1 MTNNDDRDENPK
13 GNNTDKMQPSQ
24 IPLLKDVVDLLVQ
37 HSGDTQTTTGM
48 GKLKGRQPKN
58 ATQKQPI
65 PTISSEDPDYDP
77 DTLDLFS
84 DVYNTIQI
92 DEQDGEAIENTINQL
107 VDQYARS
114 VVCKLNEDLIGQLE
128 DLSALLSDPDTSEF
142 SAKDDDNN

>member
-1 MTNNDDRDENPK
+1 MTSNDDRDENLK
-13 GNNTDKMQPSQ
+13 DNTGKKQPSQ
-24 IPLLKDVVDLLVQ
+24 IPLLKKDVVDLLVQ
-37 HSGDTQTTTGM
+37 HSGGTQTTAGTAR
-48 GKLKGRQPKN
+48 LKGSQPKN

-65 PTISSEDPDYDP
+65 PKISSEDSNYDP

-84 DVYNTIQI
+84 DIYNTIQI

-128 DLSALLSDPDTSEF
+128 DLSAVLSNSDTSEF
-142 SAKDDDNN
+142 SAKDDDQY

>member
-1 MTNNDDRDENPK
+1 MTSNDDRDENLK
-13 GNNTDKMQPSQ
+13 DNTGKKQPSQ

-37 HSGDTQTTTGM
+37 HSGGTQTTATT

-65 PTISSEDPDYDP
+65 SKISSEDPDYDP

-84 DVYNTIQI
+84 DIYNTIQI
-92 DEQDGEAIENTINQL
+92 DQQDGEAIENTICQL

-128 DLSALLSDPDTSEF
+128 DLSVLLSDSDTSEF
-142 SAKDDDNN
+142 SAKDNDKY

>member
-1 MTNNDDRDENPK
+1 MTNSEDRDENLI
-13 GNNTDKMQPSQ
+13 NNTGKKQPSQ
-24 IPLLKDVVDLLVQ
+24 ILLLKDVVDLLVQ
-37 HSGDTQTTTGM
+37 HSGGTQTTATT
-48 GKLKGRQPKN
+48 GKLKGRQLKN

-65 PTISSEDPDYDP
+65 PKMSSEDPDYDP

-92 DEQDGEAIENTINQL
+92 DQQDGEAIENTINQL

-128 DLSALLSDPDTSEF
+128 DLSALLSDSDTSEF
-142 SAKDDDNN
+142 SAKDDDKY

>member
-1 MTNNDDRDENPK
+1 MTNSEDRDENLI
-13 GNNTDKMQPSQ
+13 NNTGKKQPSQ
-24 IPLLKDVVDLLVQ
+24 ILLLKDVVDLLVQ
-37 HSGDTQTTTGM
+37 HSGGTQTTTTT
-48 GKLKGRQPKN
+48 GKLKGRQLKN

-65 PTISSEDPDYDP
+65 PKMSSEDPDYDP

-92 DEQDGEAIENTINQL
+92 DQQDGEAIENTINQL

-128 DLSALLSDPDTSEF
+128 DLSALLSDSDTSEF
-142 SAKDDDNN
+142 SAKDDDKY

>member
-1 MTNNDDRDENPK
+1 MTSNDDRDENLK
-13 GNNTDKMQPSQ
+13 DNTGKKQPSQ

-37 HSGDTQTTTGM
+37 HSGGTQTTATT

-65 PTISSEDPDYDP
+65 SKISSEDPDYDP

-84 DVYNTIQI
+84 DIYNTIQI
-92 DEQDGEAIENTINQL
+92 DQQDGEAIESMISQL

-128 DLSALLSDPDTSEF
+128 DLSVLLSDSDTSEF
-142 SAKDDDNN
+142 SAKDNDKY

>member
-1 MTNNDDRDENPK
+1 MTSNDDRDENLK
-13 GNNTDKMQPSQ
+13 DNTGKKQPSQ

-37 HSGDTQTTTGM
+37 YSGGTQTTATT
-48 GKLKGRQPKN
+48 GKLKGRQLKN

-65 PTISSEDPDYDP
+65 PKMSSEDPDYDP

-92 DEQDGEAIENTINQL
+92 DQQDGEAIENTINQL

-128 DLSALLSDPDTSEF
+128 DLSALLSDSDTSEF
-142 SAKDDDNN
+142 SAKDDDKY

>member
-1 MTNNDDRDENPK
+1 MTSNDDRDENLK
-13 GNNTDKMQPSQ
+13 DNTGKKQPSQ
-24 IPLLKDVVDLLVQ
+24 IPLLKDVVDILVQ
-37 HSGDTQTTTGM
+37 YSGGTQTTATT
-48 GKLKGRQPKN
+48 GKLKGRQPRN

-65 PTISSEDPDYDP
+65 PKISCEDPDYDP

-92 DEQDGEAIENTINQL
+92 DQQDGEAIENTISQL

-128 DLSALLSDPDTSEF
+128 DLSALLSDSDTSEF
-142 SAKDDDNN
+142 SAKDDDKY

>member
-1 MTNNDDRDENPK
+1 MTNSEDRDENLI
-13 GNNTDKMQPSQ
+13 NNTGKKQPSQ
-24 IPLLKDVVDLLVQ
+24 ILLLKDVVDLLVQ
-37 HSGDTQTTTGM
+37 HSGGTQTTATT
-48 GKLKGRQPKN
+48 GKLKGRQLKN

-65 PTISSEDPDYDP
+65 PKMSSEDPDYDP

-92 DEQDGEAIENTINQL
+92 DQQDGEAIENTISQL

-128 DLSALLSDPDTSEF
+128 DLSALLSDSDTSEF
-142 SAKDDDNN
+142 SAKDDDKY